1 MEHTKTQTTMT
12 SDGERQRSLPV
23 MGRKGMQ
30 ACDKLLLFQA
40 AWLNRYRKQAIL
52 RETGLT
58 WCVDYNTLKVN
69 IIKSL

>member
-1 MEHTKTQTTMT
+1 
-12 SDGERQRSLPV
+12 
-23 MGRKGMQ
+23 MQ

-58 WCVDYNTLKVN
+58 WCVNYNTLKIN
-69 IIKSL
+69 IIKIL